1 MYKKNSLVQLW
12 NIIALDNHTDHWDDL
27 AYLLNF
33 IMTPG
38 MQPQFG
44 PQGVSGHTN
53 PMMPEAQEDYKAL
66 PTGMGSKGLP
76 QGIPL

>member
-1 MYKKNSLVQLW
+1 
-12 NIIALDNHTDHWDDL
+12 
-27 AYLLNF
+27 
-33 IMTPG
+33 